1 MADLSEKAVSRTFLL
16 FKDIKRQECRK
27 RKTAAG
33 MERSVP
39 EAVFRFQKVARQVGQ
54 KHFAA
59 TALAVS
65 SHVLYNRHRRLE
77 K

>member
-1 MADLSEKAVSRTFLL
+1 
-16 FKDIKRQECRK
+16 
-27 RKTAAG
+27 

-65 SHVLYNRHRRLE
+65 SHVPYNRHRRL
-77 K
+77 KK

>member
-1 MADLSEKAVSRTFLL
+1 
-16 FKDIKRQECRK
+16 
-27 RKTAAG
+27 

-39 EAVFRFQKVARQVGQ
+39 EAVFRFQKVARQE
-54 KHFAA
+54 HFAA

>member
-1 MADLSEKAVSRTFLL
+1 
-16 FKDIKRQECRK
+16 
-27 RKTAAG
+27 

-59 TALAVS
+59 TVLAVS
-65 SHVLYNRHRRLE
+65 SHVPFIIGTGVWKSKTFSNGISDFR
-77 K
+77 KGI